1 MMKRELIDFFAH
13 LSTAAAIVI
22 HHGQISVQDVAN
34 WLKFIFPSQLRIDVC
49 IFLSSSHRSTPW
61 TVFSGKWWQLSV
73 CNGFDIAN
81 GNGITDQFLK
91 ISSVLPD
98 DPVYQVLN
106 DLDECEQIFL
116 RPREVSV
123 PRCIGTGQNSPGT
136 YAGFWEFFSENKVFS
151 PLFFRKKVL
160 SPLFLQKKSP
170 PPVPVRV
177 ADKFW
182 PVLWRRQLFSPS
194 AFLRE
199 ILFSCFFFYMK
210 KPQLFSDEQKTMS
223 FISIHL
229 SSISIY
235 FRFHNNISRNLGAIY
250 GRLNITHPIN
260 T

>member
-170 PPVPVRV
+170 PPVPARV

-182 PVLWRRQLFSPS
+182 PVPWKNRPLKKAVVQPFCFSQRDPVFLHEKTSALFRRTENHEFHFYPP
-194 AFLRE
+194 
-199 ILFSCFFFYMK
+199 FFDFD
-210 KPQLFSDEQKTMS
+210 L
-223 FISIHL
+223 L
-229 SSISIY
+229 SISQ
-235 FRFHNNISRNLGAIY
+235 
-250 GRLNITHPIN
+250 
-260 T
+260 